1 MNKPACA
8 TDHRVGVFH
17 WFEYLKH
24 TKSVA
29 APVKLFDKEIPKH
42 GFRVG
47 MKLEAVDL
55 MDPR

>member
-1 MNKPACA
+1 MST
-8 TDHRVGVFH
+8 TDHRVGLFH

-29 APVKLFDKEIPKH
+29 APVKLFDKEMPKH